1 MECESEVS
9 RVAPESAAVT
19 NGGNVPEG
27 WLQWLVNEQLQDGAQ
42 QGR

>member
-9 RVAPESAAVT
+9 RGEVESAAVT
-19 NGGNVPEG
+19 NGRNVPEG